1 MERKYIGLLRS
12 RQSEAA
18 FVENKF
24 SYSVKR
30 SRSGKCQSY
39 VKKNFKWTLSLD
51 IKTKQIRRESHSMIR
66 LGNCIQYDHSIM
78 KNIIYLDGPV
88 VNKV

>member
-30 SRSGKCQSY
+30 SS
-39 VKKNFKWTLSLD
+39 
-51 IKTKQIRRESHSMIR
+51 
-66 LGNCIQYDHSIM
+66 
-78 KNIIYLDGPV
+78 
-88 VNKV
+88 